1 MELPKL
7 GIRKIYH
14 FKSKW
19 LEMNSEK
26 AHFKEDRPQKDLLM
40 LEDHE
45 GGRKKYE
52 NSSSRKKMRKNDLI
66 ALLVLK
72 RGGF

>member
-1 MELPKL
+1 MTGNE
-7 GIRKIYH
+7 YWED
-14 FKSKW
+14 S
-19 LEMNSEK
+19 
-26 AHFKEDRPQKDLLM
+26 FKEECPQKDFLM

-66 ALLVLK
+66 ASSALSEGRIL
-72 RGGF
+72 GGKLEIIKKFPKKS

>member
-7 GIRKIYH
+7 GIRNTYF
-14 FKSKW
+14 FKYKRP
-19 LEMNSEK
+19 EMNIGK
-26 AHFKEDRPQKDLLM
+26 AHLKGECPQKDLLM

-52 NSSSRKKMRKNDLI
+52 NSSSRKKMI
-66 ALLVLK
+66 
-72 RGGF
+72 